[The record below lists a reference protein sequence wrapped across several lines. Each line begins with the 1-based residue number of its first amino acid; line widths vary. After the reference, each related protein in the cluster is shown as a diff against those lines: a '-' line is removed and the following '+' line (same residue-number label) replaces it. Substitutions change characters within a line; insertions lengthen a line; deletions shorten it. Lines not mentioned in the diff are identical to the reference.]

1 MGRKKEELI
10 EKKPDA
16 EEKLDAD
23 IPEKTEIIEKDQ
35 GAQTEEKELEE
46 KKAAAVR
53 GRYKIVCCNPIDEDF
68 GGVSFH
74 EGIAYTDDSY
84 AASWFKNKEGYTVG
98 KE

>member
-10 EKKPDA
+10 EEKPDA
-16 EEKLDAD
+16 EEKLN
-23 IPEKTEIIEKDQ
+23 
-35 GAQTEEKELEE
+35 QTEEKELEE
-46 KKAAAVR
+46 KMAAAAR
-53 GRYKIVCCNPIDEDF
+53 RRYKIVCCNPIDEDI

-74 EGIAYTDDSY
+74 EGVAYTDDSY